1 MNPSKHRRY
10 NQQDLFE
17 AKKAKVDYTFGFGTD
32 NPADLNI
39 ESPNFLLQGYWM
51 NLETLR
57 SAPRSVGSKM
67 HATPQVE
74 TLHHASKL
82 VKLLWISWDTQ
93 ANEIIGTWEVA
104 SETAP

>member
-1 MNPSKHRRY
+1 MNSSKHQRY
-10 NQQDLFE
+10 NQQDLLN

-39 ESPNFLLQGYWM
+39 VTPNFLLQGYWM

-57 SAPRSVGSKM
+57 SAPRSLGSKIC
-67 HATPQVE
+67 ATPQVE

-82 VKLLWISWDTQ
+82 INLLWISWDTQ
-93 ANEIIGTWEVA
+93 ANEIIGTWEAA
-104 SETAP
+104 SEPSP